1 MVSVPYFSVCP
12 GRSWQTDAMYE
23 SLGCFLGRGGKKG
36 IYPQKNMKS
45 DITIV
50 FVFIW
55 MRIERYS
62 VIFSVLC
69 ALYLHF
75 VMFFA
80 TALCPYWW
88 SQGPPSTAPT
98 HWPDP
103 QIRVMAA
110 QLVASNKT
118 QFNTLMLLSEHLI
131 WGMAWISNANNNAIK
146 MIEKMDVMYR
156 YLSLFQQRLS
166 NDTMETCSEVR
177 VCISSTVWKTS
188 NHGLQIQC
196 RGHGT
201 KGTNKYPS
209 WNIVLFYCN
218 LCIVLTRFS
227 SSWICPEM
235 VAGAALLPE
244 DSNSISNVFPKNWG
258 LVCLGPALVSNQS
271 FEISKELSFA
281 FSWQCHRVLLL
292 SNVECMK
299 NT

>member
-1 MVSVPYFSVCP
+1 M
-12 GRSWQTDAMYE
+12 
-23 SLGCFLGRGGKKG
+23 FLGSWWKKG
-36 IYPQKNMKS
+36 NFPSKKHEIRYNYSICLYLDAYWAIFS
-45 DITIV
+45 DIQCTLCIV
-50 FVFIW
+50 FASCDVFCNCTV
-55 MRIERYS
+55 S
-62 VIFSVLC
+62 LLVISGSS
-69 ALYLHF
+69 LHSSNTL
-75 VMFFA
+75 A
-80 TALCPYWW
+80 R
-88 SQGPPSTAPT
+88 PSNTCNGRLAK
-98 HWPDP
+98 
-103 QIRVMAA
+103 
-110 QLVASNKT
+110 LVASNKT

-146 MIEKMDVMYR
+146 MIEKMHVMYR

-177 VCISSTVWKTS
+177 VCISSIVWKTS

-201 KGTNKYPS
+201 KGTENYPS